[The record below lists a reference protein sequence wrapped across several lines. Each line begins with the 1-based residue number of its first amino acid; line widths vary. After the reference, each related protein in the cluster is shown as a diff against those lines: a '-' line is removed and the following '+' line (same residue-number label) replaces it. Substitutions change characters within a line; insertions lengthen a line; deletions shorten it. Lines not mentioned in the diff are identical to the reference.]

1 MCSCIFRTPTI
12 LVSSRRRVRGA
23 ARRVAHRRTRQ
34 PSTAPPFLERVP
46 NSGARSAASRDADAA
61 AATRRSRGRRLGV
74 CAHHARH
81 RRVGGHPRL
90 STKREHAPMT
100 SPRPLPRRRP
110 RLPCLKAKLGAPPV
124 TALRV
129 PPATGEDGRT
139 AFVSNIGWREPHL
152 AARGLGSRETV
163 GSERRRPPNRRSRV
177 QLSPSLSHTAAPWRA
192 ARERGIA
199 AAEPRT

>member
-46 NSGARSAASRDADAA
+46 SSGARSSASRDADAA

-124 TALRV
+124 TALGV
-129 PPATGEDGRT
+129 PPANGEDRQT
-139 AFVSNIGWREPHL
+139 AFVSDIGRSVRGGRTL
-152 AARGLGSRETV
+152 ARETHDR
-163 GSERRRPPNRRSRV
+163 GANGGDPNRHPL
-177 QLSPSLSHTAAPWRA
+177 LSSSLFTRPRQGAPCA
-192 ARERGIA
+192 SGGMAR
-199 AAEPRT
+199 